1 LRALQRGDRRKGEGV
16 AEKKGILAEL
26 KEFLL
31 RGNVVDLAVAVVIG
45 TAFGAVVKA
54 IVSDILTPLIGIPGK
69 ADFSTLKFTIN
80 GSRFLYGDLINNVI
94 SFLSVAA
101 AVFFFVV
108 KPIDAVTSRLKRGAP
123 EPVAKTTRD
132 CPYCLTPIP
141 LAATKCPAC
150 TSTVE
155 PVLAT

>member
-1 LRALQRGDRRKGEGV
+1 M
-16 AEKKGILAEL
+16 EKKGVLAEF
-26 KEFLL
+26 KQFLL

-54 IVSDILTPLIGIPGK
+54 LVSDILTPLIGIPGK
-69 ADFSTLKFTIN
+69 ADFSTLKFTIH
-80 GSRFLYGDLINNVI
+80 GSHFLYGDLINNVI

-108 KPIDAVTSRLKRGAP
+108 KPVNSLTSRLKRSAP
-123 EPVAKTTRD
+123 EAKKTKD

-150 TSTVE
+150 TSVVDAV
-155 PVLAT
+155 PAT

>member
-1 LRALQRGDRRKGEGV
+1 V
-16 AEKKGILAEL
+16 AEKKGLLAEF

-80 GSRFLYGDLINNVI
+80 GSHFLYGDLINNVI

-108 KPIDAVTSRLKRGAP
+108 KPVNALTARLKRGTP

-141 LAATKCPAC
+141 LAATRCPAC

-155 PVLAT
+155 PVPAS